1 MKQKLIPL
9 LLAAIGS
16 SASAAPGPDSQSY
29 YDYDGPAVRS
39 SPRSQ
44 TVVPP
49 GAKRSLIV
57 DGESSTSSQTSR
69 ASGRTGVEEGTTIVA
84 QGNQPPLPPNMDKG
98 VRDLESGMDD
108 LRAYTSVMASHIQ
121 QNGMRGFL
129 AVPPD
134 IRDQGVAVGRKLGGG
149 INGIM
154 TDVAHEMIVPEKH

>member
-1 MKQKLIPL
+1 MKRKLIPL

-16 SASAAPGPDSQSY
+16 SASAAPGVDSQSY
-29 YDYDGPAVRS
+29 YDYEGPAVRS
-39 SPRSQ
+39 TPRSQ
-44 TVVPP
+44 AVLPP
-49 GAKRSLIV
+49 GPKRSLIV
-57 DGESSTSSQTSR
+57 DGGSSTPSHPSRATSR
-69 ASGRTGVEEGTTIVA
+69 GGVEEGAMVA
-84 QGNQPPLPPNMDKG
+84 SQGNQPPLPPNMDKG

-108 LRAYTSVMASHIQ
+108 LKTYTTVMAAHIQ

-154 TDVAHEMIVPEKH
+154 TDVAHEMVVPEKQ